1 MHERWDTNIW
11 QRQQTWSRRVGRF
24 LTIEQLS
31 ALSGA
36 STSVLR
42 RIARLELIERTW
54 IEGQPMY
61 HVEYLSL
68 VRKILRLR
76 YDLGVS
82 WSSMDLVLQLL
93 DHIEALERQI
103 DGRHGQD
110 RYPQ

>member
-1 MHERWDTNIW
+1 
-11 QRQQTWSRRVGRF
+11 
-24 LTIEQLS
+24 
-31 ALSGA
+31 
-36 STSVLR
+36 
-42 RIARLELIERTW
+42 
-54 IEGQPMY
+54 MY

-110 RYPQ
+110 RYPR